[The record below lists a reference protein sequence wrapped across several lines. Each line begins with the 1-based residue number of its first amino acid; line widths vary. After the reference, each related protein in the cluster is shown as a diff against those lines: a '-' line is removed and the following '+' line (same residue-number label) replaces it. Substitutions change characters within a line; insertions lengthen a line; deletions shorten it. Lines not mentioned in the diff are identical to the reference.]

1 MNIFVAVKTSYK
13 ISEVVKALSGKLI
26 SKTNTETEIQELL
39 IDSRKL
45 IQPANTLF
53 FSLGGV
59 KLDGH
64 NYIEDLYKKGVRN
77 FVVSK
82 EPNIEA
88 FPQAN
93 FVLVKDTLAALQK
106 LAGYHRKKF
115 SLPVIAITGS
125 NGKTVV
131 KEWLYQL
138 LHEDYNLVRNPK
150 SYNSQVGVPLSLW
163 LIQPENT
170 LGIFEAG
177 ISEPGEMQKLEKII
191 RPTIGVFTNIGEA
204 HSEGFLSARH
214 KTKEKLN
221 LFVNTDI
228 LIYCKDYPDINQ
240 SIAEI
245 NALSKGS
252 DETEN
257 KIKTFTWS
265 MSAEA
270 DVQVSSVMNKDNHTY
285 ITCLYKNRE
294 LDFDI
299 PFSDKASV
307 ENAIHCASVML
318 YLGKDFAVI
327 KERMKHLSRIA
338 MRLEMKDA
346 TNNCS
351 VINDTYNSDIGSLK
365 IAVDFLKQQNQHPKK
380 TVILSD
386 ILQSGRSE
394 FELYT
399 EVANLLE
406 DCKVNRLIGIGPA
419 LIRQKKIFEKNE
431 ALQLECYDS
440 TDEFLKHL
448 DPSSFNNEVILLKGA
463 RKFRFEIVGK
473 FFEKKAHETVLEI
486 NLNAIAH
493 NLKTYQNL
501 LKPETKI
508 MAMVKAFSYG
518 SGTFEIANV
527 LQFNR
532 VDYLAVAYADEGVE
546 LRKNGI
552 TLPIMVMNPE
562 LRSFEVMIQYNLEP
576 DIYSLNLLEKFS
588 ETLALLRHGSNDKY
602 NIHLELETGM
612 NRLGFNKED
621 ITELTERIKM
631 NSQLQ
636 IASVFSH
643 LAASEDPAYDDF
655 TQEQIRNFE
664 EMSSAICNQFD
675 YKIIRH
681 ILNSNGITRHTKA
694 QFDMVRLGIGLY
706 GIDSSDKVNNKLMH
720 VSTLKT
726 TISQIK
732 HVKKGDTVGYG
743 RVGKVSKDKTIA
755 TIGIG
760 YADGLSRKLS
770 DKNGV
775 MLVNGKRA
783 HVIGNVCMDMTM
795 LDITGLEAQ
804 EGDEVIVFGKNPS
817 VEEVAQAAETIAYEI
832 LTGISARVKR
842 VYFQE

>member
-1 MNIFVAVKTSYK
+1 MNIFAAVKTSYK
-13 ISEVVKALSGKLI
+13 ISEVVKALGGKLI
-26 SKTNTETEIQELL
+26 SKNNAETEIQELL

-45 IQPANTLF
+45 IHPSHTLF
-53 FSLGGV
+53 FALGGV

-64 NYIEDLYKKGVRN
+64 NYIEDLYKKGVRS

-82 EPNIEA
+82 EPETEA
-88 FPQAN
+88 YSLAN
-93 FVLVKDTLAALQK
+93 FVVVKDTLAALQK
-106 LAGYHRKKF
+106 LAGYHRQKF

-163 LIQPENT
+163 LIQPENN

-191 RPTIGVFTNIGEA
+191 RPSIGVFTNIGEA

-307 ENAIHCASVML
+307 ENAIHCACVML
-318 YLGKDFAVI
+318 YLEKDFSVI

-346 TNNCS
+346 INNCS

-448 DPSSFNNEVILLKGA
+448 DPSLFNNEVILLKGA

-552 TLPIMVMNPE
+552 ILPIMVMNPE

-588 ETLALLRHGSNDKY
+588 ETLALLRHNSNEKY

-621 ITELTERIKM
+621 ITELTERIKL

-643 LAASEDPAYDDF
+643 LVASEDAAYDDF
-655 TQEQIRNFE
+655 TNEQIKNFE
-664 EMSSAICNQFD
+664 AMSSAICNQFD

-770 DKNGV
+770 DKKGV

-817 VEEVAQAAETIAYEI
+817 VEEVAKAAETIAYEI